1 VHAAVGIS
9 FISGDVMR
17 QNCLFSILVFS
28 VLHLFVLSASRA
40 QAGNG
45 ELTGEVRDS
54 SQKVVPDARVVLTE
68 QGTNLRYESITND
81 AGIYEYS
88 SLKPGHYS
96 LAVEKNGFERY
107 ERQNLTVRTGERL
120 RVDVAFAVGAVTT
133 SVVVREEASL
143 LRTESATLGQV
154 IDSRTIPALPLN
166 GRTFINLIGLAPGI
180 ALPPGS
186 ALPRLSGSRPRTN
199 EYLYDGLGVLQ
210 PEPGQ
215 VAFFPIID
223 AIREFNV
230 QTNDSSAA
238 FGRFNGGVI
247 NLTTKSG
254 SNDFHG
260 TVFEF
265 LRNEALNARNLFAPA
280 TAANANKPEFR
291 RNQFGFVLGGP
302 IIHDK
307 TFFFI
312 DYQGTRQQIGRVV
325 TSTIPTT
332 AERLGDFSALLGVPL
347 YRTPSGTVT
356 TSPGGNTPITTTD
369 TSGNTIQVRQGMIF
383 RPSDHHAY
391 AGNLIPTD
399 TFDPA
404 AASLLD
410 RYPQPTSSEL
420 ANNFRRLG
428 NEPDNQD
435 QFDVRIDHRFTER
448 DQFFARYSYSKD
460 FTQPVTPL
468 PDGSG
473 AIGGGAALGPQDTLA
488 QSLAGN
494 YVHLFSLRLANDF
507 RFGYTRRSV
516 DRAALLLLSSPSGSL
531 GIPGIP
537 ASGAFEHELPAFTI
551 SGFQQLGPPA
561 NTASSF
567 RTDVTEFA
575 DTASFM
581 KGRHSLK
588 FGIDNRISRLDVVQ
602 PPSPAGSFTFSTLF
616 TNLNNVAG
624 TGSSLASFLLG
635 QVQQFSIDVQQHVLQ
650 PRAWFQEWFVQDDW
664 KVTSRLNLN
673 LGVRYTLNF
682 PSTEAHDQGAVFN
695 LQTEQLQYLGK
706 NGFSRSS
713 RTLHWKDLGPRL
725 GLSYLV
731 TKKTVVRTGYG
742 LTFFDQA
749 GITTP
754 FTNPQFPF
762 VQTVTQATLD
772 NITPA
777 FVLSNGPT
785 VQPVDLTPDAG
796 LGQGVFTVD
805 HDLGSGYVQQWN
817 FAVQREITP
826 NLTFE
831 IAYVA
836 SKATHLGDPD
846 ANINQLTPEQLAT
859 GASLLTKV
867 PNPYFGQIPASSSIG
882 QATTTQAQL
891 LRPFPRFTNVTFF
904 RNNIGNSS
912 YNAVQARLEKRFSR
926 GLSLLVSYTRSKL
939 IDDASSVFDS
949 SIFTGPVAN
958 YPVANG
964 FDRRLDRDVSN
975 GDIPNV
981 TAVSWTY
988 EIPVGGHN
996 LNPKGIA
1003 AKFTNGWQISG
1014 IVSIQSGIPVAVT
1027 QATNF
1032 NAFAGYGT
1040 QRPSCVANTTLPDS
1054 ERSTAKFFNVDA
1066 FQITPQFFLGTCSRN
1081 PVRGPS
1087 YQDADL
1093 ALIKRTMITERFSLD
1108 FRTEVFNLTNTPP
1121 LGAPNA
1127 VDGSAGF
1134 GSITT
1139 AGDPRVMQFA
1149 LKFNF

>member
-1 VHAAVGIS
+1 MRSNILRPTS
-9 FISGDVMR
+9 FA
-17 QNCLFSILVFS
+17 
-28 VLHLFVLSASRA
+28 SAFGFAFLLLAIVSPVVCG

-54 SQKVVPDARVVLTE
+54 SQRPVPDAQVVLTE
-68 QGTNLRYESITND
+68 QDTNLAYETTTND
-81 AGIYEYS
+81 VGIYQYS
-88 SLKPGHYS
+88 SLKPGLYS
-96 LAVEKNGFERY
+96 LTVKKDGFERY
-107 ERQNLTVRTGERL
+107 ERKDITIRTGIRH
-120 RVDVAFAVGAVTT
+120 RVDAALIVGAVTS
-133 SVVVREEASL
+133 SVIVNEDTTL

-154 IDSRTIPALPLN
+154 IDSKAIPVLPLN

-199 EYLYDGLGVLQ
+199 EYLYDGIGVLQ

-223 AIREFNV
+223 SIREFNV

-238 FGRFNGGVI
+238 FGRFNGGVV

-254 SNDFHG
+254 SNEFHG

-265 LRNEALNARNLFAPA
+265 LRNEVLNARNLFAPA
-280 TAANANKPEFR
+280 TAANPHKPEFR

-302 IIHDK
+302 VIHDK
-307 TFFFI
+307 TFFFV
-312 DYQGTRQQIGRVV
+312 DYQGTRQLIGRVV
-325 TSTIPTT
+325 TSTVPTV
-332 AERLGDFSALLGVPL
+332 AEHNGDFSALLGAPL

-356 TSPGGNTPITTTD
+356 TSPNGNTPINTTD
-369 TSGNTIQVRQGMIF
+369 TNGNTIQVRQGMIF
-383 RPSDHHAY
+383 RPSDHLAY
-391 AGNLIPTD
+391 AGNVIPTGTYD
-399 TFDPA
+399 A
-404 AASLLD
+404 AAAALLE
-410 RYPQPTSSEL
+410 RYPQPTSSGL

-435 QFDVRIDHRFTER
+435 QFDVRIDHRFRER
-448 DQFFARYSYSKD
+448 DQVFARYSYFKD
-460 FTQPVTPL
+460 FTRPVTPL

-473 AIGGGAALGPQDTLA
+473 AIGGTSALGPQDTLA
-488 QSLAGN
+488 QSLVGN
-494 YVHLFSLRLANDF
+494 YVHLFSPSLANEF
-507 RFGYTRRSV
+507 RFGYTRRRV
-516 DRAALLLLSSPSGSL
+516 DRSALFLSAPPSDSL

-537 ASGAFEHELPAFTI
+537 SNGAFENELPTFSI

-561 NTASSF
+561 NTASAF
-567 RTDVTEFA
+567 RTDVTELA
-575 DTASFM
+575 DTASIV
-581 KGRHSLK
+581 KGHHSLK
-588 FGIDNRISRLDVVQ
+588 FGIDNRISRLDVIQ
-602 PPSPAGSFTFSTLF
+602 PPSPTGLFTFSTLF
-616 TNLNNVAG
+616 TNLNGVAG

-635 QVQQFSIDVQQHVLQ
+635 QVQQFSIDIQQKVLQ
-650 PRAWFQEWFVQDDW
+650 PRAWFQEWFVHEDW

-682 PSTEAHDQGAVFN
+682 PSIEANDQGAVFN
-695 LQTEQLQYLGK
+695 LDTQELQYLGK
-706 NGFSRSS
+706 DGFSRHS
-713 RTLHWKDLGPRL
+713 RTLHWKDFGPRV
-725 GLSYLV
+725 GVSYLL
-731 TKKTVVRTGYG
+731 TKKTVVRSGYG
-742 LTFFDQA
+742 LAFFDQA

-772 NITPA
+772 NVTPA
-777 FVLSNGPT
+777 FVLSSGST
-785 VQPVDLTPDAG
+785 FQPVGATPDAG

-805 HDLGSGYVQQWN
+805 RNLGSGYIQQWN
-817 FAVQREITP
+817 LAVQREITP
-826 NLTFE
+826 NLTLE
-831 IAYVA
+831 IAYVG

-846 ANINQLTPEQLAT
+846 ANINQLTPEQLAM
-859 GASLLTKV
+859 GPSLLTKV
-867 PNPYFGQIPASSSIG
+867 NNPFFGEIPISSSLG
-882 QATTTQAQL
+882 QPKITQAQL
-891 LRPFPRFTNVTFF
+891 LKPFPRFTNVTFF
-904 RNNIGNSS
+904 RNNIGYSN
-912 YNAVQARLEKRFSR
+912 YNAVQAKLEKRFSR
-926 GLSLLVSYTRSKL
+926 GLSFLVSYTRSKL

-988 EIPVGGHN
+988 ELPVGSGHR
-996 LNPKGIA
+996 LNPHGIA
-1003 AKFTNGWQISG
+1003 GKFTNGWQVAG
-1014 IVSIQSGIPVAVT
+1014 IVSIQSGIPLAVT
-1027 QATNF
+1027 QTTNF

-1040 QRPSCVANTTLPDS
+1040 QRPTCVADVNLPN
-1054 ERSTAKFFNVDA
+1054 RSTAEFFNVAA
-1066 FQITPQFFLGTCSRN
+1066 FQITPQFSLGTCSRN

-1087 YQDADL
+1087 YQDADM
-1093 ALIKRTMITERFSLD
+1093 ALLKRTTITERLNVD

-1121 LGAPNA
+1121 LGAPNVVA
-1127 VDGSAGF
+1127 GAAGF
-1134 GSITT
+1134 GSIAS

>member
-1 VHAAVGIS
+1 
-9 FISGDVMR
+9 MR
-17 QNCLFSILVFS
+17 KLFRPSILVFLA
-28 VLHLFVLSASRA
+28 LHLFAFSAARG

-54 SQKVVPDARVVLTE
+54 SQGIVPEARVVLTE
-68 QGTNLRYESITND
+68 QGTNLRYETTTND
-81 AGIYEYS
+81 RGVYQYS
-88 SLKPGHYS
+88 TLKPGRYS
-96 LAVEKNGFERY
+96 LTAEKNGFERY
-107 ERQNLTVRTGERL
+107 ERQDITVRTGERL
-120 RVDVAFAVGAVTT
+120 RVDVALTVGTVTA
-133 SVVVREEASL
+133 SVVVKEDASL

-154 IDSRTIPALPLN
+154 IDSRAIPELPIN

-199 EYLYDGLGVLQ
+199 EYLYDGIAVLQ

-238 FGRFNGGVI
+238 FGRFNGGVV

-265 LRNEALNARNLFAPA
+265 LRNEVLNARNLFAPA
-280 TAANANKPEFR
+280 TTTNPNKPEFR

-302 IIHDK
+302 VIHDK
-307 TFFFI
+307 TFFFV
-312 DYQGTRQQIGRVV
+312 DYQGTRQLIGRTV
-325 TSTIPTT
+325 TSTVPTV
-332 AERLGDFSALLGVPL
+332 AERDGDFSALLGAPL

-356 TSPGGNTPITTTD
+356 TSPTGNTPINTMD
-369 TSGNTIQVRQGMIF
+369 TNGNPIQARQGMIF

-391 AGNLIPTD
+391 AGNVIATGTYD
-399 TFDPA
+399 TA
-404 AASLLD
+404 AATLLA
-410 RYPQPTSSEL
+410 RYPQPTSSGL
-420 ANNFRRLG
+420 ANNFRTLG

-435 QFDVRIDHRFTER
+435 QFDIRIDHRFRER
-448 DQFFARYSYSKD
+448 DQVFARYSYFKD
-460 FTQPVTPL
+460 FTKPVTPL

-473 AIGGGAALGPQDTLA
+473 AIGGTSALGPQDTLA
-488 QSLAGN
+488 QSVVGN
-494 YVHLFSLRLANDF
+494 YVHLFSLALVNEF
-507 RFGYTRRSV
+507 RFGYTRRKV
-516 DRAALLLLSSPSGSL
+516 DRAALLLSAPPSDSL

-537 ASGAFEHELPAFTI
+537 SNGAFENELPTFSI

-561 NTASSF
+561 NMASTF
-567 RTDVTEFA
+567 RTDVTELA
-575 DTASFM
+575 DTASFT

-588 FGIDNRISRLDVVQ
+588 FGIDNRISRLDVIQ
-602 PPSPAGSFTFSTLF
+602 PPSPTGLFTFSTLF
-616 TNLNNVAG
+616 TNLNGVAG

-635 QVQQFSIDVQQHVLQ
+635 QVQQSSIDVQQQVLQ

-664 KVTSRLNLN
+664 KLTSRLNLN

-682 PSTEAHDQGAVFN
+682 PSTEAHNQGAVFN
-695 LQTEQLQYLGK
+695 LGTEELQYLGK
-706 NGFSRSS
+706 DGFSQSS
-713 RTLHWKDLGPRL
+713 RTLHWKNFGPRV
-725 GLSYLV
+725 GLSYLL
-731 TKKTVVRTGYG
+731 TKKTVVRSGYG
-742 LTFFDQA
+742 LAFFDQA

-772 NITPA
+772 NVTPA
-777 FVLSNGPT
+777 FVLSGGPT
-785 VQPVDLTPDAG
+785 FQPVGATPDAG

-805 HDLGSGYVQQWN
+805 RNLGSGYIQQWN
-817 FAVQREITP
+817 LAIQREINP
-826 NLTFE
+826 NLSFE
-831 IAYVA
+831 IAYVG

-867 PNPYFGQIPASSSIG
+867 NNPFFGEIPASSSLG
-882 QATTTQAQL
+882 QPKITEAQL
-891 LRPFPRFTNVTFF
+891 LKPFPRFTNVTFF
-904 RNNIGNSS
+904 RNNIGNSN
-912 YNAVQARLEKRFSR
+912 YNAVQAKLEKRFSY
-926 GLSLLVSYTRSKL
+926 GLSFLVSYTRSKL

-964 FDRRLDRDVSN
+964 FNRRLDRDVSN

-988 EIPVGGHN
+988 ELPVGHGHG
-996 LNPKGIA
+996 LNPSGVVG
-1003 AKFTNGWQISG
+1003 KFTNGWQIAG
-1014 IVSIQSGIPVAVT
+1014 IVSLQSGIPVAVT
-1027 QATNF
+1027 QVTNF

-1040 QRPSCVANTTLPDS
+1040 QRPTCVANVNLPDS
-1054 ERSTAKFFNVDA
+1054 DRSTAKFFNVDA
-1066 FQITPQFFLGTCSRN
+1066 FQITPQFSLGTCSRN

-1093 ALIKRTMITERFSLD
+1093 ALLKRTMITERFNLD
-1108 FRTEVFNLTNTPP
+1108 FRAEVFNLTNTPP
-1121 LGAPNA
+1121 LGAPNVVA
-1127 VDGSAGF
+1127 GAAGF
-1134 GSITT
+1134 GSITS